1 MNSVDDTIIY
11 VMIKPIYFISFK
23 TLLFYLKTML
33 NKGEKRVVV

>member
-11 VMIKPIYFISFK
+11 VMIKPIYLIIFE
-23 TLLFYLKTML
+23 TLFYLKTFL

>member
-11 VMIKPIYFISFK
+11 VMIKPIYFIIFK
-23 TLLFYLKTML
+23 TLFYLKTML